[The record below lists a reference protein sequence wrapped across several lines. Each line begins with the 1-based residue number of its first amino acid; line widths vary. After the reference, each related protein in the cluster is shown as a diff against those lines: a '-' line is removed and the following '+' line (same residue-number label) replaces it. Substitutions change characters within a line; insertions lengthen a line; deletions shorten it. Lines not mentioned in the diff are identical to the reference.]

1 MCLAITI
8 DDRLR
13 ASQQQHQGQTSL
25 AIQVATVFCYHQI
38 DGMRNL
44 QDHMEILMSLWVQLV
59 KSKPECR
66 QDIAWVKNS
75 KDNHHPAILTG
86 QRRLKVQKELIQ
98 HALKHSGNT
107 FLILDGLDEVP
118 RSLQRKLI
126 QDLRD
131 LQREND
137 GCRILITSRPY
148 DSIARIFKNDPQVYM
163 EAPDVDLTLYMEERF
178 SHQDWDHHSEFK
190 SHDTINIL
198 LPQCQKSFILTQL
211 IMDEVEMADSKA
223 HCERIISE
231 LPSTVDEAYRRGLN
245 RLQAESSSDG
255 LVDGLPCMS
264 IQALFWVAFAW
275 QRMTGDE
282 LEHAL
287 AIADNNPNSVSKLRM
302 WRERGIDSQTGKLVV
317 VDPEDGRLITAHKT
331 LTSYLTKD

>member
-1 MCLAITI
+1 
-8 DDRLR
+8 
-13 ASQQQHQGQTSL
+13 
-25 AIQVATVFCYHQI
+25 
-38 DGMRNL
+38 
-44 QDHMEILMSLWVQLV
+44 MEILMSLWVQLV